1 MDSRPIFNKQQLQ
14 ETGDI
19 SHVYVAESVAQ
30 KEVVHMALRASRQI
44 QVVHMVLRA
53 SHQIQVV
60 HLNGRSVNSSACC
73 NKNRRKKRL

>member
-30 KEVVHMALRASRQI
+30 KEVVHMALRAS
-44 QVVHMVLRA
+44 
-53 SHQIQVV
+53 HQIQVV